1 MSRCHLSFSYLIAY
15 ISRHI
20 LLPYL
25 TAIDCPQS
33 PMIAHIANDCHCTP
47 MMCIPLG
54 RPSRAH
60 PLFIPSQVPVMH
72 HVLQNIS
79 AQQVV
84 RMRMAMASIWKP
96 LLWTRG
102 RRSSGHP
109 KQVATL
115 IWQLPKIACAHIST
129 PYTRHTHTDARIH
142 IHTHARTHAHT
153 HARTHA
159 LAMLLPRSV
168 SRCHPCSLPS
178 TWHDPFRSP
187 PSIPARSHRIP
198 LDLTRFHST
207 PQKVTVPRLDPTR
220 LQASFGR
227 LKESVPP
234 PSGYLGEDGQGDAFT
249 TLMQVL
255 RLRLSRE
262 CNGTTI

>member
-1 MSRCHLSFSYLIAY
+1 MTTTSAAPSAVCPTSTAPACYGSTRPGRGRLTKPTACCVAAAPSASFGQVHDSSPSGRKRFRSAAAHYPFLGPVDHEWFSRAMSASDFCYSPLGQRHGDSDRYLPA
-15 ISRHI
+15 I
-20 LLPYL
+20 LYG
-25 TAIDCPQS
+25 
-33 PMIAHIANDCHCTP
+33 
-47 MMCIPLG
+47 CIPVFIKEEEAGPFDEIINWSLVSLQL
-54 RPSRAH
+54 RPRH
-60 PLFIPSQVPVMH
+60 VPVMH

-109 KQVATL
+109 K
-115 IWQLPKIACAHIST
+115 
-129 PYTRHTHTDARIH
+129 
-142 IHTHARTHAHT
+142 
-153 HARTHA
+153 
-159 LAMLLPRSV
+159 
-168 SRCHPCSLPS
+168 
-178 TWHDPFRSP
+178 
-187 PSIPARSHRIP
+187 
-198 LDLTRFHST
+198 
-207 PQKVTVPRLDPTR
+207 
-220 LQASFGR
+220 QASFGR